1 MQVQVF
7 QLGAHL
13 AGTVKVEYVNGRD
26 GLRAKATF
34 VAISNHHWGAG
45 EDRQERA
52 SSIRWTVWG
61 KQAENAAQYLGK
73 GSHVNIT
80 GHIENN
86 NYTDGEGKEVFGF
99 NFTADEIGYL
109 DSKADAEQRRSGHRD
124 AA

>member
-1 MQVQVF
+1 MPRLGAAGLTTKESDMQVQVF

-61 KQAENAAQYLGK
+61 KQAENASARRTP
-73 GSHVNIT
+73 HVVSCRFT
-80 GHIENN
+80 P
-86 NYTDGEGKEVFGF
+86 KVFCGLPTKQSLHF
-99 NFTADEIGYL
+99 VSSQPT
-109 DSKADAEQRRSGHRD
+109 SSSSQ
-124 AA
+124 